1 MLHDRVGCHDMSYV
15 IEVLTANKERFTAR
29 QYRTLMQIAEHGR
42 YEYRKSFESLDSALP
57 YLPSFVQGVSDK
69 LAAIGLEIESIPAND
84 GSRRRLYSI
93 RQIRRDHAK
102 AIRTVCNAFGFG
114 IYGSGDNE

>member
-1 MLHDRVGCHDMSYV
+1 MSYV
-15 IEVLTANKERFTAR
+15 IEVLIANKDRFTAR

-57 YLPSFVQGVSDK
+57 YLPSFVQGVGDK

-93 RQIRRDHAK
+93 RLIRRDHAK
-102 AIRTVCNAFGFG
+102 DVRIACDAFG
-114 IYGSGDNE
+114 YGLYAAGGDDE

>member
-1 MLHDRVGCHDMSYV
+1 MSL
-15 IEVLTANKERFTAR
+15 ITEILEANKERFTAR

-93 RQIRRDHAK
+93 RQHRPSRAR
-102 AIRTVCNAFGFG
+102 AVRTVCDAFGYSV
-114 IYGSGDNE
+114 YGSGDHE

>member
-1 MLHDRVGCHDMSYV
+1 MSYV

-93 RQIRRDHAK
+93 RLIRRDHAE
-102 AIRTVCNAFGFG
+102 AIRTVCNSFGFG
-114 IYGSGDNE
+114 IYGGGDD

>member
-1 MLHDRVGCHDMSYV
+1 
-15 IEVLTANKERFTAR
+15 
-29 QYRTLMQIAEHGR
+29 MQIAEHGR

-84 GSRRRLYSI
+84 GSRRRLYFI

-102 AIRTVCNAFGFG
+102 DVRIACNAFG
-114 IYGSGDNE
+114 YGLYAAGGDDE